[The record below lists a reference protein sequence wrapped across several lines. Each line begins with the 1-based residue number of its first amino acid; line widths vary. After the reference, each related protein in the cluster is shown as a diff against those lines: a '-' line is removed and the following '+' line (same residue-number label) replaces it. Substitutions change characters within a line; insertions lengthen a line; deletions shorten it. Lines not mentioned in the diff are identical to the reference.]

1 MYDADLTVSAPFVAV
16 LLMVTTK
23 TSKNESQVAAFVPRS
38 GKEKRL
44 I

>member
-1 MYDADLTVSAPFVAV
+1 MYDAELTVSAPFVAV
-16 LLMVTTK
+16 LVMVTTK
-23 TSKNESQVAAFVPRS
+23 TPENESQVAACAPRS